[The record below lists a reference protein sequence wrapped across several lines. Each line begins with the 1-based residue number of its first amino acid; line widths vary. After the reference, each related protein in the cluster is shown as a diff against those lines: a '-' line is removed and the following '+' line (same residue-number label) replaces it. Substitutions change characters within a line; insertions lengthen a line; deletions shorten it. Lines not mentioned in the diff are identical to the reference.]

1 MEWWETVMTVE
12 NNQFG
17 KNIKYLRS
25 AYGETQLELALA
37 IGLDSPNTIA
47 NYEKGERTPKPEI
60 KKKLASHYRI
70 TEDEL
75 VHSDF
80 SGMKV
85 SSSQLGNKQEMIE
98 MTLLMCPITCTEKA
112 MKDPLFQKGYAA
124 HMRALDAM
132 KDGHAFADADYD
144 MCIGAYSD
152 SYDTYETPESLANIL
167 WWFVISELSM
177 KNQWMIDGAE
187 ALSDKRVSKK
197 DFYKNFYL
205 KDCSFPDEG
214 KLFGENELKD
224 LKEMSESVVELLKEL
239 KKKAQYSNLADY
251 YTALRYIL
259 GCVDNEL
266 TEAMNKVVGSEM
278 IWAFAKLGNRYA
290 KKFIL
295 LGIKYLR
302 K

>member
-1 MEWWETVMTVE
+1 MTVL

-17 KNIKYLRS
+17 KNIKYLRT
-25 AYGETQLELALA
+25 AYGETQLDLALA
-37 IGLDSPNTIA
+37 VGLDSPNAIA

-60 KKKLASHYRI
+60 KKKIALHYRI

-80 SGMKV
+80 SGMQV
-85 SSSQLGNKQEMIE
+85 SSSQLGNKQKMIE
-98 MTLLMCPITCTEKA
+98 MTLLMCPITCTDKA
-112 MKDPLFQKGYAA
+112 MKDSLFQKGYAA

-132 KDGHAFADADYD
+132 KDGFTFADADYD

-152 SYDTYETPESLANIL
+152 SYDEYETPESLANIL
-167 WWFVISELSM
+167 WWFVITELSM

-197 DFYKNFYL
+197 DFFKNFYL
-205 KDCSFPDEG
+205 KDCSFPNEG
-214 KLFGENELKD
+214 KLLGETELKD
-224 LKEMSESVVELLKEL
+224 LKEMGETVVELLKEL
-239 KKKAQYSNLADY
+239 KKNAQYSNLADY
-251 YTALRYIL
+251 YIALRYLL

-266 TEAMNKVVGSEM
+266 TEAMNKAVGSEM
-278 IWAFAKLGNRYA
+278 IWAFAQLGNKYA

-295 LGIKYLR
+295 LGIENLR

>member
-1 MEWWETVMTVE
+1 MAGMNVRVD
-12 NNQFG
+12 
-17 KNIKYLRS
+17 KNIKYLRT
-25 AYGETQLELALA
+25 ADVETQSDLSLAV
-37 IGLDSPNTIA
+37 GLDSPNAIA

-60 KKKLASHYRI
+60 KKKIASHYRI

-85 SSSQLGNKQEMIE
+85 SSSQLGNKQKMIE

-112 MKDPLFQKGYAA
+112 MEDSLFQKGYAA

-132 KDGHAFADADYD
+132 KDGRTFADADYD

-152 SYDTYETPESLANIL
+152 SYDEYETPESLANIL
-167 WWFVISELSM
+167 WWLVIIELSM

-197 DFYKNFYL
+197 DFFKNFYL
-205 KDCSFPDEG
+205 KDCSFPDGE
-214 KLFGENELKD
+214 KLLGYTEQKD
-224 LKEMSESVVELLKEL
+224 LEEMGETVVELLKEL
-239 KKKAQYSNLADY
+239 KKNAQYSNLADY
-251 YTALRYIL
+251 YIALRYIL

-266 TEAMNKVVGSEM
+266 TEAMNKAVGSEM
-278 IWAFAKLGNRYA
+278 IWAFAQLGNKYA
-290 KKFIL
+290 KRFIVQ
-295 LGIKYLR
+295 GIENSR